1 MGLEQRSPGRSASN
15 WCISCYMTHVWY
27 YNGKCINVCIIVYL
41 YYIIYKVKVYF
52 YISCLNYN
60 TCYKFI
66 SYSHKSGGLR
76 GLKISAPSVLTWR
89 CRPWHPEDSSTQ
101 SGSRARAPQW
111 SNPPLH
117 GAPFAHQRA
126 HVGEAQGLGK
136 FENSPLLIFKMI
148 RIDIKCTSSIKSK
161 QLNGSMRRGVM
172 AFTFWSSTG
181 TSSLALL
188 PSLTGKAKGLRL
200 QLALWTMIRHSIA
213 RSSRKN
219 NSHILLTLPVVWRF
233 GNGRCRKHPPEEFQL
248 RRSTAK
254 TSW

>member
-1 MGLEQRSPGRSASN
+1 M
-15 WCISCYMTHVWY
+15 
-27 YNGKCINVCIIVYL
+27 
-41 YYIIYKVKVYF
+41 
-52 YISCLNYN
+52 
-60 TCYKFI
+60 
-66 SYSHKSGGLR
+66 
-76 GLKISAPSVLTWR
+76 KISAPSVLTWR

-111 SNPPLH
+111 SHPPLH

-136 FENSPLLIFKMI
+136 FENWPPVIFKMI
-148 RIDIKCTSSIKSK
+148 RIDQMYILHKNPRWQFFMAVCD
-161 QLNGSMRRGVM
+161 LGVM
-172 AFTFWSSTG
+172 AFTFGSSTG

-188 PSLTGKAKGLRL
+188 PSLTGKAQGLRL

-213 RSSRKN
+213 RSSRRN

-233 GNGRCRKHPPEEFQL
+233 GNGRCHKHPPEEFQL
-248 RRSTAK
+248 RRSIAK